1 MLYYIC
7 NQEKITT
14 LILRSCYNMKIS
26 GKNIKGV
33 KETVGNY
40 NKIPLDKR
48 TSFNIW
54 YDNITNTVMLIRNDI
69 FEQCCMVSEIFTDEL
84 GFSYLRYDDVSDCIN
99 CEYPYL
105 GTNNISMSMLRSVL
119 SQYIV

>member
-1 MLYYIC
+1 
-7 NQEKITT
+7 
-14 LILRSCYNMKIS
+14 MKIN

-33 KETVGNY
+33 KETVGRY
-40 NKIPLDKR
+40 NKLPLDKR
-48 TSFNIW
+48 TTVNIW
-54 YDNITNTVMLIRNDI
+54 YDNIERVVMLVRNDM
-69 FEQCCMVSEIFTDEL
+69 FELCNMGSEVFTDEL

-105 GTNNISMSMLRSVL
+105 ENANISMAMLRSVL

>member
-14 LILRSCYNMKIS
+14 LNLRSCYNMKIN

-33 KETVGNY
+33 KETVGRY

-54 YDNITNTVMLIRNDI
+54 YDNITNTVMLIENDI
-69 FEQCCMVSEIFTDEL
+69 FEQHTASEIFTDEL
-84 GFSYLRYDDVSDCIN
+84 GFSYLRYDDVSDYIN

-105 GTNNISMSMLRSVL
+105 GNANISMAMLRSVL

>member
-1 MLYYIC
+1 
-7 NQEKITT
+7 
-14 LILRSCYNMKIS
+14 MKIS

>member
-1 MLYYIC
+1 
-7 NQEKITT
+7 
-14 LILRSCYNMKIS
+14 MKIN

-33 KETVGNY
+33 KETVGRY

-69 FEQCCMVSEIFTDEL
+69 FNQCNMGSVMFTDNI
-84 GFSYLRYDDVSDCIN
+84 GNTYYRYDDITDIIRNVYWS
-99 CEYPYL
+99 L
-105 GTNNISMSMLRSVL
+105 GRGNISMSMLRSVL

>member
-1 MLYYIC
+1 M
-7 NQEKITT
+7 
-14 LILRSCYNMKIS
+14 
-26 GKNIKGV
+26 NIKGV
-33 KETVGNY
+33 KETVGAY

-54 YDNITNTVMLIRNDI
+54 YDNVTKTVMLIANDI
-69 FEQCCMVSEIFTDEL
+69 FEQCCMGSECFTDEL

-105 GTNNISMSMLRSVL
+105 GNANISMVMLRSVL

>member
-1 MLYYIC
+1 
-7 NQEKITT
+7 
-14 LILRSCYNMKIS
+14 MKIN

-33 KETVGNY
+33 KETVGRY
-40 NKIPLDKR
+40 NKIPFDKR
-48 TSFNIW
+48 TTFNIW
-54 YDNITNTVMLIRNDI
+54 YDNITNTVMIIENDI
-69 FEQCCMVSEIFTDEL
+69 FEQCSMGSDVFTDMV

-105 GTNNISMSMLRSVL
+105 GTENISMAMLRSVL

>member
-1 MLYYIC
+1 
-7 NQEKITT
+7 
-14 LILRSCYNMKIS
+14 MKIN

-33 KETVGNY
+33 KETVGRY

-48 TSFNIW
+48 TTFNIW
-54 YDNITNTVMLIRNDI
+54 YDNITNTVMLIQNDI
-69 FEQCCMVSEIFTDEL
+69 FNQCNMGTECFTDGL
-84 GFSYLRYDDVSDCIN
+84 GFSCLRYDDVSDCIN

-105 GTNNISMSMLRSVL
+105 GNKNISMVMLRSVL

>member
-1 MLYYIC
+1 
-7 NQEKITT
+7 
-14 LILRSCYNMKIS
+14 MKIN
-26 GKNIKGV
+26 GKNINGV
-33 KETVGNY
+33 KETVGTY

-54 YDNITNTVMLIRNDI
+54 YDNITNTVMLVQNDI
-69 FEQCCMVSEIFTDEL
+69 FNQCNMGTECFTDEL
-84 GFSYLRYDDVSDCIN
+84 GFTYLRFDDVSDCIN

-105 GTNNISMSMLRSVL
+105 GSANISMAMLRSVL

>member
-1 MLYYIC
+1 
-7 NQEKITT
+7 
-14 LILRSCYNMKIS
+14 MKIN

-33 KETVGNY
+33 KGTVGRY

-54 YDNITNTVMLIRNDI
+54 YDYITNTVMLIRNDI
-69 FEQCCMVSEIFTDEL
+69 FNQCNMGTEYVTDEL
-84 GFSYLRYDDVSDCIN
+84 GFRYFRYDDVSECIN
-99 CEYPYL
+99 FAYPYL
-105 GTNNISMSMLRSVL
+105 GNANISMSMLRSVL

>member
-1 MLYYIC
+1 
-7 NQEKITT
+7 
-14 LILRSCYNMKIS
+14 MKIN

-54 YDNITNTVMLIRNDI
+54 YDNVTNTVMLIQNDI
-69 FEQCCMVSEIFTDEL
+69 FKQCCMASEVFTDEL
-84 GFSYLRYDDVSDCIN
+84 GFSYVRYDDVSGCIN

-105 GTNNISMSMLRSVL
+105 GNANISMAMLRSVL

>member
-1 MLYYIC
+1 
-7 NQEKITT
+7 
-14 LILRSCYNMKIS
+14 MKIN
-26 GKNIKGV
+26 GRNIKGV
-33 KETVGNY
+33 KETVGRY

-54 YDNITNTVMLIRNDI
+54 YDNMTNTVLLLRNDV
-69 FEQCCMVSEIFTDEL
+69 FEQCGMWSETFTDEV
-84 GFSYLRYDDVSDCIN
+84 GFSYMRYDDVSDCIN

-105 GTNNISMSMLRSVL
+105 GNANISMAMLRSVL

>member
-1 MLYYIC
+1 
-7 NQEKITT
+7 
-14 LILRSCYNMKIS
+14 MKIN

-33 KETVGNY
+33 KETVGRY

-54 YDNITNTVMLIRNDI
+54 YDNVTNTVMLVQNDI
-69 FEQCCMVSEIFTDEL
+69 YEQCMSAEVFTDKL
-84 GFSYLRYDDVSDCIN
+84 GFNYLRYDDVSDYIDY
-99 CEYPYL
+99 EYPYL
-105 GTNNISMSMLRSVL
+105 GNANISMAMLRSVL

>member
-1 MLYYIC
+1 
-7 NQEKITT
+7 
-14 LILRSCYNMKIS
+14 MKIN

-33 KETVGNY
+33 KETVGRY

-54 YDNITNTVMLIRNDI
+54 YDNITNTVMLIENDI
-69 FEQCCMVSEIFTDEL
+69 FEQYEASEIFTDEL

-105 GTNNISMSMLRSVL
+105 GKANISMAMLRSVL